1 MCYPSLQITGNQ
13 LKLPRKP
20 TVKVTFTRRLNIRIS
35 SYIYMEIFKQFADYV
50 VIKLKLQYIGTLQ
63 DCFEGHYF

>member
-20 TVKVTFTRRLNIRIS
+20 TVKVTFTS
-35 SYIYMEIFKQFADYV
+35 VHIYMEIFKQFADYV